1 MFEYMS
7 CILFSICECYSL
19 YTYLMYMRKNVVE
32 GYAIAKYLFGYYF
45 IYLFIFCCLYFLCND
60 IDLKNNTQ
68 IVPF

>member
-7 CILFSICECYSL
+7 CILYIIQYML

-45 IYLFIFCCLYFLCND
+45 IYLFFVACIFYVMTL
-60 IDLKNNTQ
+60 I
-68 IVPF
+68 